1 MSKEKVY
8 NLFAIFESMILK
20 QIGYVMHEIEGTD
33 EEKQNYLL
41 DYVEKDSKRMKTK
54 EIPLGFT
61 LQIGGDEKIR
71 GISLDSYNTMLHN
84 GTTGFLFEPFF
95 IESNSPKDPLTIS
108 TAIVDGKIKIDKRI
122 NYEYL
127 PKARPFKS
135 IEELQPNNYLE
146 IYTNEQGF
154 NLDKLLNDDFIEG
167 IQIMYNNR
175 KYVSSLKLILSAIDS
190 ISFLEYGDQKDIFK
204 KWLVE
209 FSKLSDLNISSNE
222 LWELRNSLL
231 HMTNPYSRKVLRKQ
245 IQPLQFYV
253 SHKDKEE
260 LQSNV
265 KFKYF
270 NLKSLI
276 DIFILSL
283 ENWAESYNNQR
294 DKFEQFIERYDMIV
308 SDSRYKQLKF

>member
-1 MSKEKVY
+1 MSKEKIY
-8 NLFAIFESMILK
+8 NLFAIFESKILK
-20 QIGYVMHEIEGTD
+20 KIGYVFHEFEGTD
-33 EEKQNYLL
+33 SEKIKYLL
-41 DYVEKDSKRMKTK
+41 SLVEKDSSVMKTK
-54 EIPLGFT
+54 EIPIGFT
-61 LQIGGDEKIR
+61 LTIGNEQKIR

-95 IESNSPKDPLTIS
+95 KESDAPKDPLTVS
-108 TAIVDGKIKIDKRI
+108 TAIVDGEIKIDKRL
-122 NYEYL
+122 NFEYL

-135 IEELQPNNYLE
+135 IDELQPGNYLE
-146 IYTNEQGF
+146 IYTNEEGF
-154 NLDKLLNDDFIEG
+154 NLDKLLYDDFIEG

-190 ISFLEYGDQKDIFK
+190 IAFLEFGDEREIFK
-204 KWLVE
+204 KWVNQYSE
-209 FSKLSDLNISSNE
+209 ITKLGITSDE

-231 HMTNPYSRKVLRKQ
+231 HMTNPYSRKVLNEK

-253 SHKDKEE
+253 SGEDKEQ

-276 DIFILSL
+276 DIFLIAL
-283 ENWAESYNNQR
+283 ENWSESYNVNR
-294 DKFEQFIERYDMIV
+294 AKFEKFVERYDMII

>member
-1 MSKEKVY
+1 MSTEKIY
-8 NLFAIFESMILK
+8 NLYAIFESKILK
-20 QIGYVMHEIEGTD
+20 KIGYAFHEVNGTD
-33 EEKQNYLL
+33 DEKIKYLIIKVEE
-41 DYVEKDSKRMKTK
+41 DSKKMKTK

-61 LQIGGDEKIR
+61 LTIGNEEKIR

-95 IESNSPKDPLTIS
+95 VESNSPKDPLSVS
-108 TAIVDGKIKIDKRI
+108 TAIVDGIIKIDKRLEF
-122 NYEYL
+122 EYM

-135 IEELQPNNYLE
+135 IDELQPGNYLE
-146 IYTNEQGF
+146 IYTNEEGF
-154 NLDKLLNDDFIEG
+154 NLDKLLYDDFIEG

-190 ISFLEYGDQKDIFK
+190 IAFLEFGDERDIFK
-204 KWLVE
+204 KWVNE
-209 FSKLSDLNISSNE
+209 YSEMSKLGITSDE

-231 HMTNPYSRKVLRKQ
+231 HMTNPYSRKVLNEQ

-253 SHKDKEE
+253 SGEDKEQ

-270 NLKSLI
+270 NLKSMIDVFLI
-276 DIFILSL
+276 AL
-283 ENWAESYNNQR
+283 ENWSESYNLNR
-294 DKFEQFIERYDMIV
+294 EKFNDFVERYDMII